1 MHRLAA
7 PLGIALF
14 LVGCATAPP
23 PANPGDE
30 LIDAMVAEEAAF
42 MDDTRTLGLMPAFS
56 QRAADE
62 AVMLLPGP
70 TRIKPRLATEKWP
83 GELSWSPAF
92 ATASGDGTLGAS
104 TGPSSWVVRGKAS
117 PGYYF
122 TVWKRQSDG
131 TLRFVFDGSA
141 DMPRDLYASRPGV
154 PERVLPS
161 RRELRPSAAEDSLT
175 TAIAAGNAQ
184 GYASA
189 IHPRGRV
196 LRDGHEPA
204 VGPDAAAKLLK
215 ISAGERQRV
224 IETHA
229 ASSGDF
235 VWTYGN
241 IDNGDA
247 KTVGHFVRVWVLGE
261 EGWRIAIDF
270 RKDL

>member
-7 PLGIALF
+7 PLGIALL

-23 PANPGDE
+23 PTNPGGE

-42 MDDTRTLGLMPAFS
+42 MADTRTLGLMPAFS
-56 QRAADE
+56 RRAADE
-62 AVMLLPGP
+62 AVMFLPGP

-83 GELSWSPAF
+83 GEVSWSPAF

-122 TVWKRQSDG
+122 TVWKRQGDG

-154 PERVLPS
+154 AERVLPS
-161 RRELRPSAAEDSLT
+161 RRELRVSAGEETLAK
-175 TAIAAGNAQ
+175 AIAAGNAR
-184 GYASA
+184 GYAGA

-196 LRDGHEPA
+196 LRAGHEPA
-204 VGPDAAAKLLK
+204 VGADAAAKVVR
-215 ISAGERQRV
+215 ISAGERHRV
-224 IETHA
+224 LETHA

>member
-1 MHRLAA
+1 MHRLVA
-7 PLGIALF
+7 PFGIALL
-14 LVGCATAPP
+14 LVGCAAVPP
-23 PANPGDE
+23 SGDPGGE

-42 MDDTRTLGLMPAFS
+42 MADTRTLGLMPAFS

-62 AVMLLPGP
+62 AVMFLPGP

-83 GELSWSPAF
+83 GEVSWAPAF
-92 ATASGDGTLGAS
+92 ATASGDGMLGAS

-122 TVWKRQSDG
+122 TVWKRQGDG

-141 DMPRDLYASRPGV
+141 DMPRELYASRPGV

-161 RRELRPSAAEDSLT
+161 RRELRASAGEETLAKAISAGDAE
-175 TAIAAGNAQ
+175 
-184 GYASA
+184 GYAGA

-204 VGPDAAAKLLK
+204 VGPDAAAELLK
-215 ISAGERQRV
+215 TSAGERHRLL
-224 IETHA
+224 ETHA

-235 VWTYGN
+235 VWTYGS

-247 KTVGHFVRVWVLGE
+247 KTVAHFVRVWVLGE